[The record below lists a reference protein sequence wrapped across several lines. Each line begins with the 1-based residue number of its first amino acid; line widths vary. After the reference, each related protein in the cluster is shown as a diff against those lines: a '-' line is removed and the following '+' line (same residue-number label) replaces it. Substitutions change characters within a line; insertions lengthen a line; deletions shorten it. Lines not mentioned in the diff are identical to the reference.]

1 MTAEGFFTLVKTEH
15 GLKHRRARQIVRDVL
30 NERIVH
36 AMPNRSFEGL
46 MQNLPP
52 AHAVQF
58 LQFGFE
64 FGYVGSSPLLHD
76 RSIKTA
82 KLYQMKERPC
92 TLEHRG
98 TLRTRQSASQ
108 DRPQF

>member
-1 MTAEGFFTLVKTEH
+1 MTAEGFFTLIKAEH
-15 GLKHRRARQIVRDVL
+15 GLKYRRSSQFVRDMV

-46 MQNLPP
+46 MQNPPP
-52 AHAVQF
+52 AHTVEF

-64 FGYVGSSPLLHD
+64 FGYVRGRPPLHD

-82 KLYQMKERPC
+82 KLADMKECPC
-92 TLEHRG
+92 TLGHG
-98 TLRTRQSASQ
+98 WTLQTRQSA
-108 DRPQF
+108 PQGR